1 MSSDEWFVDA
11 GYWIAWL
18 NRSDTWHTR
27 ARTLG
32 AGLRRRTVTTE
43 AVLLEVGNSLAGA
56 RWRAVTATF
65 LTRLREN
72 GSITIIQLDAG
83 LAARALSLYSARPD
97 KEWGLTDCVSFV
109 VMEDRGISEALAYD
123 HHFEQAGF
131 RALLREP

>member
-27 ARTLG
+27 VRMLG